1 MVTLTFSHSD
11 GHTAASLAPLKCKH
25 WAVSYAN
32 NLKVEAGGWERP
44 RGGQRRTDG
53 GHWGRTDE
61 GPGRIGG
68 GRIGQLWSFIYYLLS
83 LIF

>member
-1 MVTLTFSHSD
+1 MVTVTFRHSD

-44 RGGQRRTDG
+44 RGGLMEVTGEELMKDWRRP
-53 GHWGRTDE
+53 HRAAVE
-61 GPGRIGG
+61 
-68 GRIGQLWSFIYYLLS
+68 LYIYYLLS

>member
-1 MVTLTFSHSD
+1 MVTLTFRHSD

-25 WAVSYAN
+25 WAVTYAN

-53 GHWGRTDE
+53 GHWGITDE
-61 GPGRIGG
+61 G
-68 GRIGQLWSFIYYLLS
+68 LEEAA
-83 LIF
+83 